1 MELYHP
7 NLLETTQYDLQV
19 IAPVD
24 IHNLASLMNE
34 SQLHY
39 VLVYA
44 LDGVLWGKQDNEGLQ
59 WGDTPHKSQC
69 STDPQFWQEVR
80 CFGATTEL
88 HLWKTVNGWHGRL
101 VKFGEGE
108 KEGFC
113 QTVGYWLWG
122 GRTKDPTHQD
132 NFFLLSE
139 EKQGI
144 RQIVPALPN
153 GSAPSHLVVKHI
165 YQPDTDGQ
173 LQFQFS
179 CLAGLA

>member
-1 MELYHP
+1 MKHYP
-7 NLLETTQYDLQV
+7 LQP

-34 SQLHY
+34 SQLAY

-44 LDGVLWGKQDNEGLQ
+44 LDGVLWGKQDGGSLH

-69 STDPQFWQEVR
+69 SPDPQFWQEVR
-80 CFGATTEL
+80 CFGATAEL
-88 HLWKTVNGWHGRL
+88 HLWKTANTWHGRL
-101 VKFGEGE
+101 VKFEE
-108 KEGFC
+108 AGFC
-113 QTVGYWLWG
+113 QTVDYLLWG
-122 GRTKDPTHQD
+122 GRTKDAIPQN

-144 RQIVPALPN
+144 RHIAPALPN
-153 GSAPSHLVVKHI
+153 GNAPSNLVVKHI
-165 YQPDTDGQ
+165 YQPDSDGQ